1 MEATAT
7 RAFEW
12 GPFPGLSYGGKL
24 QLEHGYTAIATEIW
38 KGGGKPQGCNYH
50 LRIWREKSN

>member
-12 GPFPGLSYGGKL
+12 GPFPGLSFGGKL
-24 QLEHGYTAIATEIW
+24 QLEHDYTASATEI
-38 KGGGKPQGCNYH
+38 
-50 LRIWREKSN
+50 